1 MTMVALL
8 TLMMGKSWWET
19 LLDILDKLLRG

>member
-1 MTMVALL
+1 MAMMVLL
-8 TLMMGKSWWET
+8 TLMMGKSWWEI